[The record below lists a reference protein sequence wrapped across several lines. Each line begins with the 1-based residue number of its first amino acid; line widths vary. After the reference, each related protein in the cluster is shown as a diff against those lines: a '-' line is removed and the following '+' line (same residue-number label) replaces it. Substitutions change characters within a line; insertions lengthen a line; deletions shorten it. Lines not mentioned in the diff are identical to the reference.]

1 MNIYSVYEQTSSKVP
16 YQVLYGKYKNH
27 IDYKNKTNLLLFNLK
42 SEAKSLVIDSFIYCL
57 LVKFV
62 VAKRGAA
69 MYNAALIN

>member
-27 IDYKNKTNLLLFNLK
+27 IDYKNKTKLLPFNLK
-42 SEAKSLVIDSFIYCL
+42 NEAQSLVIDSFVYCI
-57 LVKFV
+57 LVKFMF
-62 VAKRGAA
+62 AKGGAA